1 MSIPSNLYAEK
12 VFGEHP
18 LALWPL
24 DEDIDYI
31 QFLSLENRDISDP
44 SVWTVSRC
52 SVSSYTSL
60 SSPIENESVSRILSS
75 SNSSYEIKSNNLI
88 VDYPNEELDSIS
100 FGFYFYADSTNID
113 YLEIGYSENGIK
125 EIERVSVTEYDK
137 WKYISVTLPMQEKT
151 LLNGQIFSIVS
162 DDLDIFSGEATLI
175 NYESHGLSNG
185 DRLKISSS
193 YIMPDG
199 LKEYHVYRV
208 VLPDGEYDDPE
219 NSFYIEEEFGSGAIR
234 FSFSEY
240 GNLFFKKIKPLTP
253 IIEVYLSDIA
263 NSTAYISAPS
273 FGQWSSEFS
282 EYSMGV
288 VPQHING
295 IAIEDE
301 LDGLSVPTYGLQDLD
316 GYFLSR
322 ENKLLA
328 KNTSMPMVFGS
339 KNLTSILPERFGS
352 PSIIIP
358 GKGFL
363 NEEGRYK
370 TYTVEMWLRID
381 PKTIVP
387 KRIFGPISSTDG
399 LYVDGPFLTLKI
411 NGNIQSHYV
420 GEWYRPMLVNILVF
434 RNGASLI
441 INGEKVFDLNF
452 DSSQLSLPSAFSLSG
467 KEQDWLGFYSY
478 SDIDKFEID
487 CPAIYSYRVPSVI
500 AKRRWV
506 YGQGI
511 DFPENISNSYSGK
524 SFPVDYTFADYSNNY
539 IYPDTARW
547 QQGSGENVS
556 FDNNVLQP
564 PKYTLPRFVF
574 NNSKTESAW
583 YNSLKNNTFNGIAL
597 KPDESWSDTDG
608 YLFFRDSNAL
618 EQKTIGFYGVFEP
631 RLDFNSTETL
641 FRLENPVNGNYLTV
655 DLHTE
660 TLAVDSFS
668 GTSIAVDDHGLL
680 DDDIVKFSD
689 SVTGPTI
696 VSEIAT
702 AVSPGSST
710 NIATI
715 TTSTTAHDLCPGHG
729 VVLNDF
735 EASNPSSPAINGT
748 YLVVSVLS
756 ENTFTISFST
766 SIQESVSF
774 SGGTVTHLGIVKDK
788 EYFVTKINKNSFS
801 IRSSKED
808 QCEILISEIVE
819 YDDVDVIFYSIR
831 YKMKFGSSPETLVY
845 KTPAVTLGNSIVAG
859 INFSKFAN
867 HFGGNVATLIGNRR
881 QLSLYVGG
889 TKDFANTFSGYI
901 YRIGFCTERNISKLN
916 YLFST
921 NGTPFLRY
929 QFDGGTDVSLDA
941 DDWDGETIDA
951 GYAYEDYIDDI
962 LGHVASYTLLV
973 KSFFGERYLDIA
985 TNSYWQDYVPFSYF
999 NKNIIDQDGD
1009 GIYRTDF
1016 LQYDSDT
1023 NLLESF
1029 DYDEYADEPWTY
1041 NTDSSLIK
1049 TYISFQYVSSG
1060 PTVTEENLITVLL
1073 GRDRVI
1079 NPGTGWIGNK
1089 YEIVSGTIVYPPAN
1103 VNLDDLA
1110 VVIHA
1115 DISSNGII
1123 KNPIRVKSIALA
1135 SKSLNYLLPN
1145 PIKARFGAQ
1154 MIPYNKYGFYYDYRA
1169 KNPYI
1174 IYKDSTPH
1182 LYLTKHSGI
1191 ELTGN
1196 FDNERGISIPVNRQ
1210 QRSSYDLSTVTFSM
1224 RFSRSDIVSEPV
1236 EILQIEDSS
1245 SDQVLKMWIEPSL
1258 PSDQRF
1264 KLFVTNKDG
1273 ESLSDVD
1280 IYINGNL
1287 ITNTVITI
1295 RDWNMISVALK
1306 NPINLDGISGR
1317 INFVGPI
1324 LFNNVS
1330 YFALNALQKAKEQ
1343 VSQEEEYFGV
1353 DPGTIYDIFVGTNKI
1368 TAGDNLSI
1376 YPEKYRYSV
1385 LNDLS
1390 LQSSTI
1396 KPV

>member
-1 MSIPSNLYAEK
+1 MSTPSNLYAEK

-31 QFLSLENRDISDP
+31 QFLSSENRDISD
-44 SVWTVSRC
+44 SDIWTPDGC
-52 SVSSYTSL
+52 SISSSQL
-60 SSPIENESVSRILSS
+60 LVSPIANESVYTITSS
-75 SNSSYEIKSNNLI
+75 GNQSYEISGNDLV
-88 VDYPNEELDSIS
+88 VDYINEELDSTS
-100 FGFYFYADSTNID
+100 FGFYFYADSANIASA
-113 YLEIGYSENGIK
+113 EIGYIENGVEQTQTVSITEYGK
-125 EIERVSVTEYDK
+125 WKHISATLQMQPYTLRSPENPNGKILSVTA
-137 WKYISVTLPMQEKT
+137 
-151 LLNGQIFSIVS
+151 
-162 DDLDIFSGEATLI
+162 DDLSYTLEEPTLI
-175 NYESHGLSNG
+175 NYESHGMSDG
-185 DRLKISSS
+185 DRIKVFSS
-193 YIMPDG
+193 YIMPEG
-199 LKEYHVYRV
+199 LNQYHVYRV
-208 VLPDGEYDDPE
+208 ILPEGEYDDPT
-219 NSFYIEEEFGSGAIR
+219 NSFFIEEEAGSGPVS
-234 FSFSEY
+234 FSFLEY
-240 GNLFFKKIKPLTP
+240 GFLFFQQIKPITP
-253 IIEVYLSDIA
+253 IIRISLSGISDSA
-263 NSTAYISAPS
+263 AYISALS

-288 VPQHING
+288 VPQPING

-352 PSIIIP
+352 PSVIIP

-487 CPAIYSYRVPSVI
+487 CPVIYSYRVPSVI

-668 GTSIAVDDHGLL
+668 GTSIAVDNHGLL
-680 DDDIVKFSD
+680 DDDIVKFSGD
-689 SVTGPTI
+689 LPP
-696 VSEIAT
+696 EI
-702 AVSPGSST
+702 SDG
-710 NIATI
+710 
-715 TTSTTAHDLCPGHG
+715 
-729 VVLNDF
+729 
-735 EASNPSSPAINGT
+735 
-748 YLVVSVLS
+748 
-756 ENTFTISFST
+756 
-766 SIQESVSF
+766 
-774 SGGTVTHLGIVKDK
+774 K
-788 EYFVTKINKNSFS
+788 EYFVTKINNNSFA

-808 QCEILISEIVE
+808 EENISISSLAE
-819 YDDVDVIFYSIR
+819 YDDVDVIFYSIK
-831 YKMKFGSSPETLVY
+831 YKMRFGSNAETLVY
-845 KTPAVTLGNSIVAG
+845 KTPAITLGNSIVAG

-889 TKDFANTFSGYI
+889 TKNFANTFSGYI

-916 YLFST
+916 YLFSG

-929 QFDGGTDVSLDA
+929 QFDGGVGLSHDRTLEYHGIEET
-941 DDWDGETIDA
+941 WDGETIDA

-999 NKNIIDQDGD
+999 NKNIIDQDGN
-1009 GIYRTDF
+1009 GVYKTDF

-1029 DYDEYADEPWTY
+1029 DYDEYADVPWTY
-1041 NTDSSLIK
+1041 NTDNSLIK
-1049 TYISFQYVSSG
+1049 TYISFQYISSG
-1060 PTVTEENLITVLL
+1060 PTTTEENLDTVLL

-1079 NPGTGWIGNK
+1079 NPGSSWIGNK
-1089 YEIVSGTIVYPPAN
+1089 YEIVSGTIVYPPSGI
-1103 VNLDDLA
+1103 NLDDIA
-1110 VVIHA
+1110 VVIHT

-1123 KNPIRVKSIALA
+1123 KNPIRIRSIAFA
-1135 SKSLNYLLPN
+1135 SKSLNSLLPN

-1154 MIPYNKYGFYYDYRA
+1154 MIPYNKYGFYYDY
-1169 KNPYI
+1169 KENNPYI

-1196 FDNERGISIPVNRQ
+1196 FDNDRGISIPVNRQ

-1224 RFSRSDIVSEPV
+1224 RFSRSDIVTEPV
-1236 EILQIEDSS
+1236 EILQIEDAP
-1245 SDQVLKMWIEPSL
+1245 SDQVVKIWIEPSI
-1258 PSDQRF
+1258 PSDERF
-1264 KLFVTNKDG
+1264 RLFITDKNNQP
-1273 ESLSDVD
+1273 LNDVD

-1287 ITNTVITI
+1287 TTNTVITI
-1295 RDWNMISVALK
+1295 KDWNMISVALK
-1306 NPINLDGISGR
+1306 NPINLGGISGR

-1390 LQSSTI
+1390 LQSATI